1 MRKSSA
7 GNNLAVLEISLFLF
21 IILSVYLVSAAGNF
35 TCSIM
40 ENSSCTGGNTSVI
53 FMENDTGGYWNA
65 HAQNVSVGTYDYVV
79 CCNSTSS
86 LTYACNESVFL
97 KLNATTNSHVQRGD
111 YSGPGM
117 VYGVDVCLTAVPGYF
132 NCTYVDGYCPED
144 RECFASMGGSNTSDN
159 NTNAHIGP
167 CQEYT
172 RKICCRVI
180 PLPKVTYK
188 PPTPDNNS
196 RQVANSVNINVSV
209 LVDSEVSPD
218 TCTLEWTVVGV
229 STTNYTMEMVGSGIN
244 VSCNYTI
251 NTNDATNYTFRVY
264 ANDSVGNLKSEGMRQ
279 FRENDE
285 PDKVVLTSP
294 PNDNHTTDRTP
305 TFNWSVP
312 SDADGDSLNYTINI
326 TCFPDCSEDNRYLED
341 LTTNSTTLTE
351 ELENFGD
358 DNRYYNWSVRAGDGY
373 EFGPWSDSWKLT
385 IDTNVSIIL
394 LNDTVDFGENRIP
407 GYIDNTTDND
417 PHPFSLRNVGNC
429 IIDVNL
435 SSSDLLWDSEA
446 ASQPSDYFNYSVG
459 WLSGEEGAF
468 NWSGSQTSQ
477 ANVPQVDQNVT
488 FIDYLNYTSGNS
500 SAEIDMHIE
509 VPPGEHPGTKDSTI
523 VFTGWYFV

>member
-7 GNNLAVLEISLFLF
+7 GNNLAVLEISIFVF
-21 IILSVYLVSAAGNF
+21 IIFFVYLVSAAGNF

-40 ENSSCTGGNTSVI
+40 ASASCSGTNTSVI
-53 FMENDTGGYWNA
+53 YMENDTGGYWNA

-79 CCNSTSS
+79 CCNCTST
-86 LTYACNESVFL
+86 LTYACDESVFL
-97 KLNATTNSHVQRGD
+97 KLNATNNTHVQRGD
-111 YSGPGM
+111 YLGPGM
-117 VYGVDVCLTAVPGYF
+117 VYGVDVCLTADPGYF
-132 NCTYVDGYCPED
+132 NCTYVDDSCPAE
-144 RECFASMGGSNTSDN
+144 RECFASMGGTNSSDN
-159 NTNAHIGP
+159 NTNAHIGH

-172 RKICCRVI
+172 RKICCRVV

-196 RQVANSVNINVSV
+196 RQAANSVNINVSV

-244 VSCNYTI
+244 VSCNRTRT
-251 NTNDATNYTFRVY
+251 TNDATNYTFKVY
-264 ANDSVGNLKSEGMRQ
+264 ANDSVGNLKSENMRQ

-285 PDKVVLTSP
+285 PAKVVLDYPEHDS
-294 PNDNHTTDRTP
+294 HTTNRTP
-305 TFNWSVP
+305 MFNWSEP
-312 SDADGDSLNYTINI
+312 SDADGDTLNYTINI
-326 TCFPDCSEDNRYLED
+326 TCLPDCSDDNRYV
-341 LTTNSTTLTE
+341 TGIGTNSYTLTQ
-351 ELENFGD
+351 ELQYFGD
-358 DNRYYNWSVRAGDGY
+358 DNRYYNWSVHANDGY
-373 EFGPWSDSWKLT
+373 ENGSWSDEWNFTL
-385 IDTNVSIIL
+385 DTNVSITM

-435 SSSDLLWDSEA
+435 SSSDLLWDVV
-446 ASQPSDYFNYSVG
+446 SQPSDYFNYSVD
-459 WLSGEEGAF
+459 WLTGEEGAF

-477 ANVPQVDQNVT
+477 ANIPQVDQNVT
-488 FIDYLNYTSGNS
+488 FINYLNYTSGNS
-500 SAEIDMHIE
+500 SAEIELYIE
-509 VPPGEHPGTKDSTI
+509 VPSGEYIGIKNSTI
-523 VFTGWYFV
+523 VFTGWYVV